1 MKSLKFFF
9 RKLIR
14 VWFWNVTNIKWS
26 NKIVTKDQINYIV
39 SLNDLYNEVES
50 VPGHII
56 ELGTGKGRNATI
68 FGSLIKKKQQEK
80 FKKYFGFDTF
90 EGFTEED
97 IKKSPYLKDH
107 NVQEL
112 DTFEVVNDFIS
123 SNKLDDV
130 VTLIKGDIVKT
141 LPEFIENKNHI
152 YKFNKLLISL
162 LYIDCNAY
170 RPASFALDSLKEYFS
185 KGALIVVDEN
195 IIGDETIALKNFCS
209 ENNLEIKSTKFK
221 NHISSYVIWNK

>member
-112 DTFEVVNDFIS
+112 DTFEVVNDFICC
-123 SNKLDDV
+123 L
-130 VTLIKGDIVKT
+130 
-141 LPEFIENKNHI
+141 
-152 YKFNKLLISL
+152 
-162 LYIDCNAY
+162 A
-170 RPASFALDSLKEYFS
+170 
-185 KGALIVVDEN
+185 
-195 IIGDETIALKNFCS
+195 
-209 ENNLEIKSTKFK
+209 
-221 NHISSYVIWNK
+221 